1 MNKFKKLI
9 VCVLVFALSVTGF
22 VPFTGAV
29 DTAEAATKFPSET
42 NPFVSNHYVDPINQD
57 APFFDKVLPE
67 IAKNIKTNNKHSI
80 SPYYDKLPVA
90 KNPENFQ
97 GLGSTTYANING
109 KTVTAEA
116 FYRLSSDSLCDP
128 NAGLGLLIY
137 QCIQYKRVHPEEDVK
152 ITFSSYRTSAT
163 ASVCVIPE
171 SKYYGYMRSLYGTNY
186 DEHGFVRVSY
196 MLTEAARMGIEVTMV
211 NQLPSYAV
219 KQYNPKTKK
228 LEKRSHINFKT
239 YFEKAVKGDCYEKY
253 APGKKVS
260 DYLNVVNVDW
270 EIGDKTGDMQHVKSA
285 SASHYLATDGTEHK
299 NAVFYSS
306 SNFDENDYL
315 GRNGNGNAQSGVIVS
330 DHEELYRINYNYM
343 KLMEKYKYQEGI
355 YELRRVAKEL
365 NEEQIK
371 LIKSGKEK
379 EIPADEQIV
388 YLGSKNDPVF
398 ELYFTPLGGG
408 ADAWELEYNPISK
421 YADKLKDSEGYVEFI
436 WNEYGYGECNLGKTL
451 SGVLQKAFCEKPN
464 HNNKYHS
471 IVPDFDPGKIK
482 DLNLGSEI
490 GYRYIQNGG
499 KIHAKDMQMSYVE
512 DGKRHRVSI
521 MTSCNFYM
529 IAFNY
534 RTNSMLVI
542 NETDKTGGNF
552 YNIFGAK
559 YSNGMINNNL
569 MIKSS
574 HLTLD
579 KGTSQKIDYAYS
591 GKKTLKWTSS
601 NEAIATVSKGK
612 VTAKKEGTVTITL
625 SDGTYKDTL
634 TLNVVNC
641 TKCMVSKGL
650 TCNTDHQY
658 VLPKKL
664 ADMPNTFEATF
675 SVDKSILKST
685 TTILGNDGNY
695 DPALVYYLDKSG
707 HPKVTVRSKAST
719 SVKSTYVFSKVNVAT
734 GKKVHLA
741 IAYDADEKKLRCYV
755 NGKLEQTISSV
766 TIKPYT
772 QKHKLVIGGDHLN
785 GNYTYFTGTIYSIA
799 LWKDKRT
806 SKEIS
811 ADYKN
816 GINTY
821 DANLMAA
828 YDFTSCDK
836 HLRNDI
842 SGNNLDLKHTIFWQ
856 NKKDVAPVGDYE
868 YSFAVIGDTQTM
880 AENDPEALE
889 NLYKWVVA
897 NKDAHKISY
906 VLGMGDITENR
917 GNKEDVS
924 VKEWEYASKAI
935 SLLDGKI
942 PYALSRGNHDNKT
955 HFNQYL
961 TNGFYENTIDGQ
973 MTEGDLTNTYRYFN
987 IQGTDYLI
995 MTLDFAPSGKAL
1007 EWANSVI
1014 KNHPDHKVIVT
1025 THAYM
1030 YRDGTT
1036 IDKNDLYPPTYYE
1049 KNGQYEDAQNGDDM
1063 WKKCFSKHKNVVL
1076 VLSGHDPW
1084 QHIVYRQDKGEKG
1097 NLVTQMLIDAQY
1109 VDKNN
1114 GSTGMVAMLYF
1125 SNEGKTVTV
1134 RYYSVE
1140 KDCYGSPESQFTINL
1155 NSHKHTYEY
1164 SSAKKATLSAS
1175 GKETQVCTTCGA
1187 TQSKTIYVPKSFSL
1201 STKTYTYDGT
1211 AKKPSV
1217 TIKDSKGNKLTN
1229 NEDYIVSYDS
1239 DCKEPGKHVA
1249 KILFRGNYSGT
1260 KSLTYTV
1267 KPSKAKGLKATQT
1280 IKTLT
1285 LSWDKVAGADGYR
1298 IYKYNSS
1305 KKKYE
1310 HVKSVTSGTQYKFT
1324 GLKSGTKFKF
1334 KVRAYTKDDGV
1345 IWADYSSI
1353 LETATKPTTPKI
1365 TSISSKTKGKAVVK
1379 WSNVERES
1387 GFQLYYSTKKSSG
1400 FEKVKS
1406 YEPNKLA
1413 GSKSKLKSGKTY
1425 YFKVRAYRKTDS
1437 GTVYSSWSSVKSVK
1451 IK

>member
-1 MNKFKKLI
+1 MNRFKKLI

-22 VPFTGAV
+22 APFTGSV

-42 NPFVSNHYVDPINQD
+42 NPFVSNHYVDPIDQD

-67 IAKNIKTNNKHSI
+67 IKKNIKTNNKHSI
-80 SPYYDKLPVA
+80 SPYYDEFPLA
-90 KNPENFQ
+90 NNPENFQ

-109 KTVTAEA
+109 ETVTAEA
-116 FYRLSSDSLCDP
+116 FFRLYTDSLCDP
-128 NAGLGLLIY
+128 NAGMGLMIY
-137 QCIQYKRVHPEEDVK
+137 QCIEYKRAHPEEDVE
-152 ITFSSYRTSAT
+152 ITYSSYRTSAT

-186 DEHGFVRVSY
+186 DEHGFVRISY
-196 MLTEAARMGIEVTMV
+196 MLTEAARMGIKVTMV

-219 KQYNPKTKK
+219 QQYNPTTKK
-228 LEKRSHINFKT
+228 LQSRSHINFVT
-239 YFEKAVKGDCYEKY
+239 YFNKAVQGDCYEKY

-260 DYLNVVNVDW
+260 EFLNVHNVEW
-270 EIGDKTGDMQHVKSA
+270 KVRDKTCDMQHVKSA
-285 SASHYLATDGTEHK
+285 SVSHYLATDGTEHK
-299 NAVFYSS
+299 NAVYYSS

-315 GRNGNGNAQSGVIVS
+315 GMNGNGNAQSGVIVS
-330 DHEELYRINYNYM
+330 DHAELYRVNYNYM
-343 KLMEKYKYQEGI
+343 QLMAKYKGQEDMF
-355 YELRRVAKEL
+355 ELRKVVNKR
-365 NEEQIK
+365 NEEQAK
-371 LIKSGKEK
+371 LIKSGKGNQ
-379 EIPADEQIV
+379 IPKDEQII
-388 YLGSKNDPVF
+388 YLGTENDPVF
-398 ELYFTPLGGG
+398 ELYFTPFGGG
-408 ADAWELEYNPISK
+408 SDQWDIENNPFCK
-421 YADKLKDSEGYVEFI
+421 YTDKLPDSEDYIEFI
-436 WNEYGYGECNLGKTL
+436 WNESEYGNCNTGDTL
-451 SGVLQKAFCEKPN
+451 SKVIQKAFCENPN
-464 HNNKYHS
+464 PNNKIHTR
-471 IVPDFDPGKIK
+471 VNGFDTGKIN

-490 GYRYIQNGG
+490 GYRSIKN
-499 KIHAKDMQMSYVE
+499 KKRVHSKDMQMSYVE
-512 DGKRHRVSI
+512 DGVRHRVSLL
-521 MTSCNFYM
+521 TSCNFYM

-542 NETDKTGGNF
+542 NETDKSGGNF
-552 YNIFGAK
+552 YNIFGEK
-559 YSNGMINNNL
+559 YSYGMINNDL

-579 KGTSQKIDYAYS
+579 AGKSQKIDYSYS

-601 NEAIATVSKGK
+601 NEAIATVSNGK

-625 SDGTYKDTL
+625 TDGTYKDTL
-634 TLNVVNC
+634 TLKVVKC
-641 TKCMVSKGL
+641 TKCLDADGL
-650 TCNTDHQY
+650 TCSTDHQY
-658 VLPKKL
+658 VLPQKL

-675 SVDKSILKST
+675 AVDKSTLKST
-685 TTILGNDGNY
+685 TTLLGNDGNY
-695 DPALVYYLDKSG
+695 DPALVYYLNKSG
-707 HPKVTVRSKAST
+707 QPKVMVREKASI
-719 SVKSTYVFSKVNVAT
+719 SAKKTYTFDKVNVAT
-734 GKKVHLA
+734 GEKVHLA
-741 IAYDADEKKLRCYV
+741 ISYDAAEKKLRCYV
-755 NGKLEQTISSV
+755 NGEWIQTISDV

-785 GNYTYFTGTIYSIA
+785 GNATYFTGTLYSTA

-806 SKEIS
+806 AKEIA
-811 ADYKN
+811 ADFTD
-816 GINTY
+816 GIELY

-836 HLRNDI
+836 HLKDDI

-856 NKKDVAPVGDYE
+856 AKEDVAPVGDYE

-880 AENDPEALE
+880 AENDPEAME
-889 NLYKWVVA
+889 NIYKWLVE
-897 NKDAHKISY
+897 NQDRHKIQY
-906 VLGMGDITENR
+906 VLGLGDITENR

-924 VKEWEYASKAI
+924 AKEWEAASKAI
-935 SLLDGKI
+935 SLLNDKI
-942 PYALSRGNHDNKT
+942 PYSLSRGNHDNFK

-973 MTEGDLTNTYRYFN
+973 MTAGDLTNTYRYLN
-987 IQGTDYLI
+987 VQGTDYLI
-995 MTLDFAPSGKAL
+995 MTLDFAPSTKVL
-1007 EWANSVI
+1007 DWANKII
-1014 KNHPDHKVIVT
+1014 KAHPNHKVIVT

-1036 IDKNDLYPPTYYE
+1036 IDANDLYPPSYYS
-1049 KNGQYEDAQNGDDM
+1049 GYTDAQDGDDM
-1063 WKKCFSKHKNVVL
+1063 WEKCFSKHKNVVM

-1084 QHIVYRQDKGEKG
+1084 QHIVYRQDKGDKG
-1097 NLVTQMLIDAQY
+1097 NIVTQMLVDAQY

-1155 NSHKHTYEY
+1155 DKHTHTYETTGV
-1164 SSAKKATLSAS
+1164 KKATLTAN
-1175 GKETQVCTTCGA
+1175 GKETLTCQTCGA
-1187 TQSKTIYVPKSFSL
+1187 TKTTTFYVPKTIKLSGTSF
-1201 STKTYTYDGT
+1201 TYDGT

-1217 TIKDSKGNKLTN
+1217 TVKDSKGNSLVN

-1239 DCKEPGKHVA
+1239 DCKNPGKHVA
-1249 KILFRGNYSGT
+1249 KIMFRGNYSGT
-1260 KSLTYTV
+1260 KSLSYTV
-1267 KPSKAKGLKATQT
+1267 KPSKVKGVKATQT

-1285 LSWDKVAGADGYR
+1285 LSWDKVVGADGYR

-1324 GLKSGTKFKF
+1324 DLKSGTKFRF
-1334 KVRAYTKDDGV
+1334 KVRAYTKDNGV

-1353 LETATKPTTPKI
+1353 LETATRPTTPKI
-1365 TSISSKTKGKAVVK
+1365 TSISSKTRGKAVVK

-1387 GFQLYYSTKKSSG
+1387 GFQVYYSTKKSSD
-1400 FEKVKS
+1400 FKKVKS
-1406 YEPNKLA
+1406 YKANKLA

-1437 GTVYSSWSSVKSVK
+1437 GTVYSSWSSVKK
-1451 IK
+1451 IKIK